1 MTLVG
6 GEQGSGC
13 GQDQGGQESF
23 LPIVSAPSLSPV
35 PTPPLPGHHTQS
47 HPALVGSWNP
57 PPHCAVMTAKD
68 PGAHMFPEV
77 VILTDQTQPE
87 ERARTG
93 RTASITQH
101 VGPEGASQQP

>member
-1 MTLVG
+1 MT
-6 GEQGSGC
+6 
-13 GQDQGGQESF
+13 
-23 LPIVSAPSLSPV
+23 
-35 PTPPLPGHHTQS
+35 T
-47 HPALVGSWNP
+47 
-57 PPHCAVMTAKD
+57 KD

-87 ERARTG
+87 EQARTG